1 MGVYSEYLERQMEFD
16 QLSAERKLQLQRIG
30 EIRGGRDVLVYASDL
45 NSPQAPISV
54 AYADLLPINDQLAN
68 LSGDGLDL
76 ILETPGGSGE
86 VAEDIVNLLHKK
98 YEDVAVIVPGTA
110 KSAGTLMVM
119 AADEILMEPASS
131 LGPIDAQIQWQG
143 KVFSADA
150 LIEGLE
156 AIKDEVEEKGSL
168 NKAFIPILQGISP
181 GELQSAEN
189 ALEFARK
196 LVTEWLA
203 TYKFK
208 NWTVHKST
216 GKEVTQAERRARAR
230 DVAKKL
236 CDHRRWL
243 THGRSI
249 KIDDLEGMKLLIT
262 NYAEQGELSDAIRR
276 YHTLLQMTFDTSI
289 YKLFET
295 PHSQIYRWE
304 QEAQGP
310 PPQMP
315 MPPPEQLASAQ
326 IGYKCGSCGETF
338 KLQLNFVKEV
348 PIQDGAMPFPADN
361 HADCPRCGTKHDLSP
376 VREQVEAQAGKAVVA

>member
-1 MGVYSEYLERQMEFD
+1 MGVYSEYLERQMDFD
-16 QLSAERKLQLQRIG
+16 QLSAERKGQLQRIG
-30 EIRGGRDVLVYASDL
+30 EIRGGRDVLVYASDVK
-45 NSPQAPISV
+45 SSQAPIYVEYS
-54 AYADLLPINDQLAN
+54 DLLPINDQLAN
-68 LSGDGLDL
+68 LGGDALDL

-86 VAEDIVNLLHKK
+86 IAEDVVDLLRKK
-98 YEDVAVIVPGTA
+98 YDDVAVIVPGSA

-119 AADEILMEPASS
+119 AADEILLEPASS

-156 AIKDEVEEKGSL
+156 AIKDEVEQKGAL
-168 NKAFIPILQGISP
+168 NKAFIPILQGLSP

-208 NWTVHKST
+208 NWTKHTST
-216 GKEVTQAERRARAR
+216 GKEVTPAERRARAR
-230 DVAKKL
+230 EVAKKL
-236 CDHRRWL
+236 CDHRKWL

-262 NYAEQGELSDAIRR
+262 NYAEDAALADAVRR
-276 YHTLLQMTFDTSI
+276 YHTLMQMTFDTSI

-295 PHSQIYRWE
+295 PTSQMYRWQ
-304 QEAQGP
+304 QEGPAQLP
-310 PPQMP
+310 A
-315 MPPPEQLASAQ
+315 PPPEQLASARV
-326 IGYKCGSCGETF
+326 GYPCGNCGAELR
-338 KLQLNFVKEV
+338 LQLNFADGV
-348 PIQDGAMPFPADN
+348 PLEDGVIAFPADGR
-361 HADCPRCGTKHDLSP
+361 AKCPKCGTEHDVSQ
-376 VREQVEAQAGKAVVA
+376 VRVQVEAQAGKPVLT

>member
-1 MGVYSEYLERQMEFD
+1 MGVYSEYLELKMDFE
-16 QLSAERKLQLQRIG
+16 QLSAERKQQLKKIG
-30 EIRGGRDVLVYASDL
+30 EIRGDRDVLVYASDL

-54 AYADLLPINDQLAN
+54 SYDDLLPINDQLAN
-68 LSGDGLDL
+68 LSGSGLDL

-86 VAEDIVNLLHKK
+86 VAEDIVDLLRKK
-98 YEDVAVIVPGTA
+98 YEDIAVIVPGTA

-150 LIEGLE
+150 LIQGLE
-156 AIKDEVEEKGSL
+156 AIKEEVENKGSL

-208 NWTVHKST
+208 NWTAHNST

-230 DVAKKL
+230 EVAKKL

-249 KIDDLEGMKLLIT
+249 KINDLEEMKLQIT
-262 NYAEQGELSDAIRR
+262 NYAEDSDLSDAIRR
-276 YHTLLQMTFDTSI
+276 YHTLMQMTFDTSI
-289 YKLFET
+289 YKFFET
-295 PHSQIYRWE
+295 PHSQIYRWQ

-310 PPQMP
+310 APQMP

-326 IGYKCGSCGETF
+326 VGYQCSSCGETF
-338 KLQLNFVKEV
+338 KLQLNFVDGV
-348 PIQDGAMPFPADN
+348 PLEDGAMAFPSDN
-361 HADCPRCGTKHDLSP
+361 QVECPNCGAGHDLSQ
-376 VREQVEAQAGKAVVA
+376 VREQVEAQAGRAVVA

>member
-1 MGVYSEYLERQMEFD
+1 MDFD
-16 QLSAERKLQLQRIG
+16 QLSAERKLLLQKIG
-30 EIRGGRDVLVYASDL
+30 EIRGDRDVLVYASDL
-45 NSPQAPISV
+45 NSPQAQISV

-68 LSGDGLDL
+68 LSGKGLDL

-86 VAEDIVNLLHKK
+86 VAEDIVGLLRKK
-98 YEDVAVIVPGTA
+98 YEDVAVVVPGTA

-150 LIEGLE
+150 LIQGLE
-156 AIKDEVEEKGSL
+156 AIKEEVEDKGSL
-168 NKAFIPILQGISP
+168 NRAFIPILQGISP

-208 NWTVHKST
+208 NWTVHNSS
-216 GKEVTQAERRARAR
+216 GKEVTSAERRARAR
-230 DVAKKL
+230 EVAKKL

-249 KIDDLEGMKLLIT
+249 KIDDLEEMKLKIT
-262 NYAEQGELSDAIRR
+262 NYAEEEELSDAIRR

-289 YKLFET
+289 YKIFET
-295 PHSQIYRWE
+295 PHSQIYRWQ
-304 QEAQGP
+304 QEAVQGP
-310 PPQMP
+310 APQMP

-326 IGYKCGSCGETF
+326 VGYQCGACGATF
-338 KLQLNFVKEV
+338 KLQLNFAEGV
-348 PIQDGAMPFPADN
+348 PLQQDAIAFPSDDRAE
-361 HADCPRCGTKHDLSP
+361 CPNCGTEHDLSQ
-376 VREQVEAQAGKAVVA
+376 VREQVEAQAGKAIVA